1 MCFFKT
7 RVTRVTRVWLWVATF
22 FALTLFCGAIA
33 YAQLPTTVDESS
45 VALTYNDIAGQRGW
59 GVLAATP
66 YEMGMLKGYTAA
78 IAQKGGTLLRSKYHA
93 EVGISHKNWDFNLYT
108 NGLVKQYEDAEA
120 GRVSGIGLAVEAP
133 ERDVGVFHVT
143 AGLGVEGQNAGQ
155 IGAPNAGD
163 TLEALGYDTE
173 VLESLGLY
181 SLNPAPT
188 GLTIKQGNALK
199 ALLYAEL
206 LHPSG
211 LVISLKGLPEISGS
225 ESPVHQLVVSG
236 SMSFEFG
243 ENISLEVGAD
253 LGLQTFDGEF
263 EKELATFG
271 AVKLSY

>member
-1 MCFFKT
+1 MYFQKT
-7 RVTRVTRVWLWVATF
+7 KLWCATI
-22 FALTLFCGAIA
+22 FALVLFSGAFA
-33 YAQLPTTVDESS
+33 HAQLPTTVDESS
-45 VALTYNDIAGQRGW
+45 IAFTYNDVAGQRGW
-59 GVLAATP
+59 GILGATP
-66 YEMGMLKGYTAA
+66 YEISLIKGYAAA

-93 EVGISHKNWDFNLYT
+93 EVGISHKHWDFNLYT

-120 GRVSGIGLAVEAP
+120 GRVSGVGFAVEAP
-133 ERDVGVFHVT
+133 EQDIGVFHIT
-143 AGLGVEGQNAGQ
+143 GGLGVEGQNAGQ

-188 GLTIKQGNALK
+188 GLSIKQGNALK

-206 LHPSG
+206 SHPSG

-236 SMSFEFG
+236 ATSFELG
-243 ENISLEVGAD
+243 ENINFEVGAD
-253 LGLQTFDGEF
+253 LGLQTYEGEL
-263 EKELATFG
+263 ETELATLA
-271 AVKLSY
+271 AVKLSF

>member
-1 MCFFKT
+1 MYFQKT
-7 RVTRVTRVWLWVATF
+7 QKPLFWVATIC
-22 FALTLFCGAIA
+22 AIVLFCSTIA

-45 VALTYNDIAGQRGW
+45 VAFTFNDVAGQRGW
-59 GVLAATP
+59 GVLTATP
-66 YEMGMLKGYTAA
+66 YEISVLKGYVAG

-93 EVGISHKNWDFNLYT
+93 EIGTSYRHWDFNVYT
-108 NGLVKQYEDAEA
+108 NGLIKKYDGSES

-163 TLEALGYDTE
+163 TLEALGYDPE
-173 VLESLGLY
+173 ALESLGLY

-206 LHPSG
+206 SHPSG
-211 LVISLKGLPEISGS
+211 LVVSLKGLPEISGS

-236 SMSFEFG
+236 STSFEFG
-243 ENISLEVGAD
+243 ENINFEVGAD
-253 LGLQTFDGEF
+253 LGLQTFEGEL
-263 EKELATFG
+263 EKELATLA
-271 AVKLSY
+271 AVKLSF